1 MPALPA
7 DIAAALRQQIVVS
20 SEDATIKARFP
31 SARDN
36 SDEPA
41 EGFFDNRADAVTAGA
56 QRRAMVGAVR
66 RRFAVTVDDMLF
78 IDAAGVV
85 PTHRLIDAEQGVDAP
100 MMVSRIEVDLE
111 DEQTNLEYFG

>member
-1 MPALPA
+1 MPAQPS

-41 EGFFDNRADAVTAGA
+41 EGFFDLRAGA
-56 QRRAMVGAVR
+56 EAAGVQRRALIGMVR

-78 IDAAGVV
+78 IDAAGMV
-85 PTHRLIDAEQGVDAP
+85 PTHRLIDSEQGVDAAV
-100 MMVSRIEVDLE
+100 MVGRVEVDLE
-111 DEQTNLEYFG
+111 NEQTSLEYFG